1 MGMKQILV
9 MMVLVGQF
17 VMADEKLITDPIVEE
32 SVREEL
38 NKPTGELTE
47 ADLRKAEVLWY
58 KTLLPFPPLS
68 NAGLK
73 EVAKLHQLR
82 RLLTTLQLINNQ
94 ITDAGLKEVAK
105 MQQLTKLY
113 LTKTQIT
120 DAGLKEVAKLQKL
133 EVLILANTK
142 ITDEGLKEVAK
153 LKQLKTLILSNTQT
167 TDAGVAKLKKAFP
180 NYCYIEGP

>member
-82 RLLTTLQLINNQ
+82 RLMVGPSILINK
-94 ITDAGLKEVAK
+94 ITDAGFKEVAK
-105 MQQLTKLY
+105 LQKLDNLAIFNTK
-113 LTKTQIT
+113 IT
-120 DAGLKEVAKLQKL
+120 DEGLKEVAKLQKL

>member
-82 RLLTTLQLINNQ
+82 RLMVGPSILINK
-94 ITDAGLKEVAK
+94 ITDAGF
-105 MQQLTKLY
+105 
-113 LTKTQIT
+113 
-120 DAGLKEVAKLQKL
+120 KEVAKLQKL